1 MKTERPALTTGS
13 PALQM
18 RPARF
23 EDVSEILRL
32 IERAVVFGCREHY
45 QPSQLALV
53 FAGYAQAL
61 FVELLGPY
69 ESVAA
74 ERQSRIVGFA
84 QLDPHDGR
92 LRALFVDAACQRR
105 GVGRAL
111 LAHVEAR
118 ALARG
123 CGRMYGAM
131 SLNAVSFYAAAGFH
145 PYGGASRLTSNDGAI
160 PVVRME
166 KQLGA

>member
-1 MKTERPALTTGS
+1 MKTELPALTAGS
-13 PALQM
+13 AALQM

-45 QPSQLALV
+45 QPSQLAQV
-53 FAGYAQAL
+53 FGGYAQAL

-69 ESVAA
+69 ETVAA
-74 ERQSRIVGFA
+74 EDESRIVGFA
-84 QLDPHDGR
+84 QLDPRDGR
-92 LRALFVDAACQRR
+92 LRALFVDAAWQRR

-111 LAHVEAR
+111 LGHIEVR

-123 CGRMYGAM
+123 CGRLHGAM
-131 SLNAVSFYAAAGFH
+131 SLNAVSFYAAAGFR
-145 PYGGASRLTSNDGAI
+145 PCGGSSRLTSNDGEI

-166 KQLGA
+166 KRLNA